1 MYFIFFAPSSTRYFN
16 CDSWDVSV
24 FLCIF
29 FDKISQ
35 SLVAVAHKSWGQVRL
50 TFSNKEM
57 NVEVNDMNF
66 GLKARHQTSQRQM
79 CQNQF
84 QNLMKSVSSEIFWK
98 LPVSQLPKKFWF
110 MIFLFV
116 QYHFPKLVGALQ
128 KFACQPGRDWTL
140 QPIINKCFHTFV
152 SYSNSYSVSCF
163 WKQKH
168 LSWQPNSI
176 LHFTSCEKKI
186 CHRE

>member
-1 MYFIFFAPSSTRYFN
+1 MYFSLFLHLLRQDLSIFSGCCPQVLRPGKVN
-16 CDSWDVSV
+16 
-24 FLCIF
+24 F
-29 FDKISQ
+29 FKQRDEC
-35 SLVAVAHKSWGQVRL
+35 WGQWHEFC
-50 TFSNKEM
+50 TT
-57 NVEVNDMNF
+57 
-66 GLKARHQTSQRQM
+66 RHQTSQRQM

-110 MIFLFV
+110 MTFLFV
-116 QYHFPKLVGALQ
+116 LPLQYHFPKLVGALQ
-128 KFACQPGRDWTL
+128 EFACQPGRDWTL

-176 LHFTSCEKKI
+176 LHFTSCEKQI